1 METTTAPRLTTTPC
15 DKHDLTGCADCMDQA
30 RVRRVAGTNE
40 VRWQGD
46 CTVSSYQEITGAGH
60 DEAVAAL
67 RAVGF
72 IPGQGTPW
80 GGIVDALRAAGYT
93 VTRTRARYDT
103 LASISR
109 AYGRT
114 FLVSGQQA
122 RKGHSWTIMDGTVSR
137 GYRGRFDYA
146 AFEVTA

>member
-1 METTTAPRLTTTPC
+1 METITAPRLTTTPC

-30 RVRRVAGTNE
+30 KVRRVAGTNE

-46 CTVSSYQEITGAGH
+46 CTISSYQEITGASH

-72 IPGQGTPW
+72 VPGQGTPW
-80 GGIVDALRAAGYT
+80 EGIAAALRAGGYT
-93 VTRTRARYDT
+93 VTRTAARIET

-114 FLVSGQQA
+114 FLVAGWQNG
-122 RKGHSWTIMDGTVSR
+122 KGHSWTVMDGTVNR
-137 GYRGRFDYA
+137 GYRGRFTYK